1 MKQTIDFYK
10 DLKTFTNFSDITED
24 KYFKEIPDDW
34 FVVVSDIKNSTKAI
48 ETGMYKQV
56 NFVASLLIIGIL
68 NINRKLDLPFCF
80 GGDGASVLIPNSIVN
95 EAKKVLVDTKS
106 KAKTN
111 FDLNLRIGIISV
123 KEIKELG
130 AKIEISKLS
139 LSKEHSQAIIRG
151 NGLELAEELIKKDE
165 EKYSVKDFTHIDY
178 ESDFEGL
185 ECRWQDIPSPKDETL
200 SILIKSLKDEDSS
213 KKIYKNI
220 LLKIEE
226 ITGSYDLRHPIL
238 DDYKLNLSFNP
249 MVLNAEASIFSK
261 SKIGKLF
268 NFFRI
273 YIENILGKYLMS
285 KGKGNWGDYKNRIL
299 RTTDTEKFDDMIR
312 MVISINNKDL
322 KTLESFLEDEYKKR
336 NIIYGIHK
344 SNSALMTCLIFER
357 HGKHIHFIDSSNGGY
372 AIAAKQMKN
381 QIKDL

>member
-238 DDYKLNLSFNP
+238 DDSKLNLSFNP
-249 MVLNAEASIFSK
+249 MVLNAEASLFSK

-268 NFFRI
+268 NFFKI

-285 KGKGNWGDYKNRIL
+285 KGNWGDYKNRIL